1 MTRRNIT
8 EESLELGGN
17 FDLEKLFGEVEL
29 NRSERRLCEVL
40 AGCAFSDM
48 EASVETKILA
58 LLCGITTRHV
68 RKVLRSLEKKKLI
81 ERYEQFIGPELR
93 TQTSNRF
100 VLLFNMP
107 SSDEPRSSGGR
118 QI

>member
-1 MTRRNIT
+1 MTEKCLKPGST
-8 EESLELGGN
+8 P
-17 FDLEKLFGEVEL
+17 DLEKLLDEAGL

-40 AGCAFSDM
+40 ANCAFSDS

-58 LLCGITTRHV
+58 LLCGVTPRHV

-81 ERYEQFIGPELR
+81 ERHEQFIGPEMR

-100 VLLFNMP
+100 ILLFNMP
-107 SSDEPRSSGGR
+107 GHDEPRSSGGH
-118 QI
+118 QA

>member
-1 MTRRNIT
+1 MA
-8 EESLELGGN
+8 EKYLKPGGMPN
-17 FDLEKLFGEVEL
+17 PEKLFDEAGL

-40 AGCAFSDM
+40 ADCAFSDT

-58 LLCGITTRHV
+58 LLCGITPRHA

-81 ERYEQFIGPELR
+81 ERYEQFIGPEMR

-100 VLLFNMP
+100 ILLFNMP
-107 SSDEPRSSGGR
+107 GHDEPRSSGEY
-118 QI
+118 QA

>member
-1 MTRRNIT
+1 MT
-8 EESLELGGN
+8 EECMELGGS
-17 FDLEKLFGEVEL
+17 FDLEKLFGETEL

-40 AGCAFSDM
+40 ANCAFGDT

-58 LLCGITTRHV
+58 LLCGITPRHV

-81 ERYEQFIGPELR
+81 ERHEQFIGPEMR

-100 VLLFNMP
+100 ILLFNMP
-107 SSDEPRSSGGR
+107 GHDESRSSGGH
-118 QI
+118 QA